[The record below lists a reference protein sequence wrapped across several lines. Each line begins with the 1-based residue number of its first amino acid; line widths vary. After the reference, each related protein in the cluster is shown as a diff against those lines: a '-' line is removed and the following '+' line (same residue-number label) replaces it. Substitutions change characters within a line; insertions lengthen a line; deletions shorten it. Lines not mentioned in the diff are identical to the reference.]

1 MHWDEPRLLALI
13 ADGLRRRDEL
23 LHAEHA
29 IKGIDS
35 LDETAMHPVIAESLA
50 AGGLGVVREFPYP
63 GPQGRRR
70 LRRER
75 ERCDFVLTP
84 GPDAAPLDPMTT
96 LVDREEREATLF
108 AAATPPSLPGLDP
121 EQCYF
126 LELKLVGQFV
136 YLDGVPGPNRVYA
149 SQLTRSILKDLRK
162 LGADDRVSRG
172 AVLLVLFTADA
183 AVAEHDLPI
192 ALHRVLDKQGTFRS
206 PFIAKF
212 PIDDRIGNACCTVA
226 LIGKA

>member
-1 MHWDEPRLLALI
+1 MHWDEPRLLGLI
-13 ADGLRRRDEL
+13 ADGLRRRDES

-29 IKGIDS
+29 VKGIDA
-35 LDETAMHPVIAESLA
+35 LDETSMHPLIADSLA
-50 AGGLGVVREFPYP
+50 AGGFGVCREFPFP

-84 GPDAAPLDPMTT
+84 NRDTLPLDPMTS
-96 LVDREEREATLF
+96 LIDREEQAATLF
-108 AAATPPSLPGLDP
+108 AQTPPPSRSGLDP

-126 LELKLVGQFV
+126 LELKIVGQFV
-136 YLDGVPGPNRVYA
+136 YIDGVPGPNRVYA

-162 LGADDRVSRG
+162 LAADDRIVRG
-172 AVLLVLFTADA
+172 AVLLVLFTADEV
-183 AVAEHDLPI
+183 VAEHDLPI

-206 PFIAKF
+206 PFIARF

-226 LIGKA
+226 LIGKT